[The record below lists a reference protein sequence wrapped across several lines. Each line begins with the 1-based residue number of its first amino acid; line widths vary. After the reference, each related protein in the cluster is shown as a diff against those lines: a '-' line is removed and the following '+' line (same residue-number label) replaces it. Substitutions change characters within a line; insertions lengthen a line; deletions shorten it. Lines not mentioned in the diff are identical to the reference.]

1 MKDGSHS
8 LENIKPRYFVVR
20 LPGAFTPD
28 ESDEIGYQTVVLAK
42 TANEAFESACDS
54 NSWEIL
60 PFAVDNVHV
69 FPREVKV

>member
-1 MKDGSHS
+1 MDGSHS

-20 LPGAFTPD
+20 LPGAYTSYG
-28 ESDEIGYQTVVLAK
+28 EEAGYQTIVLAR

-60 PFAVDNVHV
+60 PFEVENVHV
-69 FPREVKV
+69 FPKEVKL